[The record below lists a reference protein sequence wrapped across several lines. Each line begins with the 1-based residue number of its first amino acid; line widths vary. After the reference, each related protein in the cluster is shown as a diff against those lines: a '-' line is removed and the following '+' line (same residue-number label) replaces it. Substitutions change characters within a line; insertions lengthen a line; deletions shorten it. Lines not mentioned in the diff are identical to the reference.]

1 MQMRRKF
8 TMSLLMLAGAVVLD
22 VLPGH
27 AQVLTRPDGWR
38 ADVERFVA
46 MPPGFHITT
55 SGSSLLYHPEASAEG
70 EFVVESEGYLFSGDA
85 PHSYGVFV
93 GGAALGSDAATWTSF
108 EVSPDRTWTIVARAT
123 NEEGRT
129 TVRTVAG
136 PEPAPVALP
145 SRSEGPARNVLRVEA
160 GAEAVAFVVNGES
173 VASLPR
179 NSLSL
184 DGVVGFRVGSA
195 LNLHLTTLTITSG
208 GTATTWA
215 PAPEEEAAGDEGEGE
230 EEGGR

>member
-1 MQMRRKF
+1 MRIRTKF
-8 TMSLLMLAGAVVLD
+8 MMSLLLVAGAVTLD
-22 VLPGH
+22 ATSGH
-27 AQVLTRPDGWR
+27 AQTLSRPDGWR

-55 SGSSLLYHPEASAEG
+55 SGSSLLYHPEASAAD

-93 GGAALGSDAATWTSF
+93 GGAELGSDAATWTSF
-108 EVSPDRTWTIVARAT
+108 EISPDRTWTIFARSP

-129 TVRTVAG
+129 TVRTIAG
-136 PEPAPVALP
+136 PETAPVALP
-145 SRSEGPARNVLRVEA
+145 TRSEGPALNVLRVEA
-160 GAEAVAFVVNGES
+160 GAEDLVFQVNGET

-179 NSLSL
+179 SSLSL

-195 LNLHLTTLTITSG
+195 LNLHLTTLTITDG
-208 GTATTWA
+208 GKTTAWA
-215 PAPEEEAAGDEGEGE
+215 PAPEG